1 VDIDVESIDEVRY
14 YVKTEKGLK
23 QELRDYFSFMVPGAQ
38 YMPMFKRRLW
48 DGKIRLYDILSSTLP
63 RGLKT
68 YLQKFC
74 SDRGY
79 SLNIKESKNP
89 LCITEEQLA
98 SFYGSLKVSV
108 RKKPVE
114 MHSHQQ
120 QAILHA
126 LNNHRSVIISPT
138 GSGKS
143 LIIYVLVRYLQKVLN
158 TDRKILIL
166 VPTVGLVNQME
177 ADFFDYS
184 SQDKS
189 WSCKKYVH
197 KISAGQE
204 KETNKQIIVSTWQSI
219 YKLPKVWF
227 DQFDA
232 IFFDECHQAKAESIN
247 FIGQKLS
254 KAWFRVGTTG
264 TLQQTQAHR
273 LSIEGILG
281 PAVQFIHTK
290 NLMSKGLLAKLGIDC
305 IILKYKDEEKQAIK
319 KQKYADEI
327 KWVVTNEKRNQFIKD
342 LALKTK
348 GNTLI
353 LFNYVEIHGRPL
365 ASIIEAEAGNRK
377 VYFISGK
384 TEAEARE
391 YIRRV
396 IDSETDAILVASFG
410 TTSAGINIVNLDNII
425 FASPTKSVIRLLQS
439 IGRGLR
445 VSEKKKTLKV
455 YDIVDDLSWKSHK
468 NHVLK
473 HFEERLKIYK
483 KEKFDYKIYSMPFD
497 DVLKDKY

>member
-14 YVKTEKGLK
+14 YVKAEKGLK

-68 YLQKFC
+68 YLEKFC
-74 SDRGY
+74 ADRGY
-79 SLNIKESKNP
+79 SLHVKETKNS
-89 LCITEEQLA
+89 LCSTEEQLLR
-98 SFYGSLKVSV
+98 FYDSLKVSV
-108 RKKPVE
+108 RKKDVR
-114 MHSHQQ
+114 MHPHQQ

-143 LIIYVLVRYLQKVLN
+143 LIIYVLVRFLQTVIG

-177 ADFFDYS
+177 SDFFDYS
-184 SQDKS
+184 GQDKS
-189 WSCKKYVH
+189 WSCKKYIH
-197 KISAGQE
+197 KISAGE
-204 KETNKQIIVSTWQSI
+204 DKETNKQIVISTWQSI
-219 YKLPKVWF
+219 YKLPKEWF
-227 DQFDA
+227 DKFDA

-254 KAWFRVGTTG
+254 KAWFRIGTTG

-281 PAVQFIHTK
+281 PAAQFINTK
-290 NLMSKGLLAKLGIDC
+290 NLMNKGLLATLGIDC
-305 IILKYKDEEKQAIK
+305 ILLKYTEAEKQLLK
-319 KQKYADEI
+319 KQKYVDEI
-327 KWVVTNEKRNQFIKD
+327 KWIVTNEQRNEFIKE
-342 LALKTK
+342 LALRTK

-353 LFNYVEIHGRPL
+353 LFNYVETHGKPL
-365 ASIIEAEAGNRK
+365 ASLIEAAGSNRK
-377 VYFISGK
+377 VYLIHGK

-396 IDSETDAILVASFG
+396 VDREKDAILVASFG

-468 NHVLK
+468 NHVYR
-473 HFEERLKIYK
+473 HFEERVKIYK
-483 KEKFDYKIYSMPFD
+483 KEKFDYKIVSMELP
-497 DVLKDKY
+497 KDK

>member
-1 VDIDVESIDEVRY
+1 MDIDVESIDEVRY

-68 YLQKFC
+68 YLEKFC
-74 SDRGY
+74 NDRGY
-79 SLNIKESKNP
+79 SLNVKESKNP
-89 LCITEEQLA
+89 LCATEAQLMA
-98 SFYGSLKVSV
+98 FYESLKVSV
-108 RKKPVE
+108 RKQAVQ
-114 MHSHQQ
+114 MHDHQKQ
-120 QAILHA
+120 GILHA
-126 LNNHRSVIISPT
+126 LNNHRSVLISPT

-143 LIIYVLVRYLQKVLN
+143 LIIYVLVRFLQKVLP

-177 ADFFDYS
+177 SDFFDYS

-189 WSCKKYVH
+189 WSCKKYIH
-197 KISAGQE
+197 KISAGVD
-204 KETNKQIIVSTWQSI
+204 KETDKQIVISTWQSI
-219 YKLPKVWF
+219 YKLPKQWF
-227 DQFDA
+227 DKFDA

-254 KAWFRVGTTG
+254 KAWFRIGTTG

-290 NLMSKGLLAKLGIDC
+290 NLMNKGLLAKLDIDC
-305 IILKYKDEEKQAIK
+305 LVLNYTNEEKELLK
-319 KQKYADEI
+319 KQKYAEEI
-327 KWVVTNEKRNQFIKD
+327 KWIVAHEKRNEFIKD
-342 LALKTK
+342 LALRTK

-353 LFNYVEIHGRPL
+353 LFNYVETHGKPL
-365 ASIIEAEAGNRK
+365 AALLEAEGTNRK
-377 VYFISGK
+377 IYLIHGK
-384 TEAEARE
+384 TEADARE

-396 IDSETDAILVASFG
+396 IDKEKNAILVASYG

-455 YDIVDDLSWKSHK
+455 YDVVDDLSWKSHK

-473 HFEERLKIYK
+473 HFEERTKIYK
-483 KEKFDYKIYSMPFD
+483 KEKFDYKTYSILF
-497 DVLKDKY
+497 KHG

>member
-1 VDIDVESIDEVRY
+1 MDIDVESIDEVRY

-74 SDRGY
+74 TDRGY
-79 SLNIKESKNP
+79 SLNIKESKNS
-89 LCITEEQLA
+89 LCATEEQLA
-98 SFYGSLKVSV
+98 RFYESLKVSV
-108 RKKPVE
+108 RKQTVA
-114 MHSHQQ
+114 MHPHQQ

-126 LNNHRSVIISPT
+126 LNNHRSVLISPT

-143 LIIYVLVRYLQKVLN
+143 LIIYVLVRFLQTVLN

-189 WSCKKYVH
+189 WSCKKYIH
-197 KISAGQE
+197 KISAGE
-204 KETNKQIIVSTWQSI
+204 DKETHKQIVVSTWQSI

-290 NLMSKGLLAKLGIDC
+290 NLMNKGLLAKLGIDC
-305 IILKYKDEEKQAIK
+305 IILKYTEEEKQLLK

-327 KWVVTNEKRNQFIKD
+327 KWVVTNEKRNEFIKE

-365 ASIIEAEAGNRK
+365 AAFIEAAAGDRK

-384 TEAEARE
+384 TDAEARE
-391 YIRRV
+391 YIRKV
-396 IDSETDAILVASFG
+396 IDREKDAILVASYG

-445 VSEKKKTLKV
+445 VSEKKKALKV
-455 YDIVDDLSWKSHK
+455 YDVVDDLSWKSHK

-473 HFEERLKIYK
+473 HFEERVKIYK
-483 KEKFDYKIYSMPFD
+483 KEKFDYKILSMHLTD
-497 DVLKDKY
+497 TSKDK

>member
-1 VDIDVESIDEVRY
+1 MIDIESIDEVRY
-14 YVKTEKGLK
+14 YIKTEKGIK

-38 YMPMFKRRLW
+38 YMPMFKKRLW

-63 RGLKT
+63 RGLKI

-74 SDRGY
+74 EERNY
-79 SLNIKESKNP
+79 TLTIKESRNT
-89 LCITEEQLA
+89 LCSSPDDLKA
-98 SFYGSLKVSV
+98 FYSSLNVSV
-108 RKKPVE
+108 KKRPVT
-114 MHSHQQ
+114 MHEHQEKG
-120 QAILHA
+120 ILHA
-126 LNNHRSVIISPT
+126 LNNHRSVLISPT

-177 ADFFDYS
+177 SDFFDYS
-184 SQDKS
+184 SQDKF
-189 WSCKKYVH
+189 WSCKKYIH
-197 KISAGQE
+197 KISAGVD
-204 KETNKQIIVSTWQSI
+204 KETDKQIVISTWQSI
-219 YKLPKVWF
+219 YKLPKEWF
-227 DQFDA
+227 QQFDA
-232 IFFDECHQAKAESIN
+232 VFFDECHQAKAESIN

-254 KAWFRVGTTG
+254 KAWFRIGTTG

-281 PAVQFIHTK
+281 PAIQFIQTK
-290 NLMSKGLLAKLGIDC
+290 GLMSKGLLAKLGIDC
-305 IILKYKDEEKQAIK
+305 IVLQYTTEEKQLLK
-319 KQKYADEI
+319 KLKYIEEI
-327 KWVVTNEKRNQFIKD
+327 QWIIANEKRNEFIKE
-342 LALKTK
+342 LALRSK

-353 LFNYVEIHGRPL
+353 LFNYVEAHGKPL
-365 ASIIEAEAGNRK
+365 AALLEAAGTNRK
-377 VYFISGK
+377 VYLIHGK
-384 TEAEARE
+384 TEADARE

-396 IDSETDAILVASFG
+396 IDKEKDAILVASYG

-455 YDIVDDLSWKSHK
+455 FDIVDDLSWKSYK
-468 NHVLK
+468 NHVFK
-473 HFEERLKIYK
+473 HFEERIKIYK
-483 KEKFDYKIYSMPFD
+483 KEKFDYKIFSIP
-497 DVLKDKY
+497 VLESKKDK

>member
-1 VDIDVESIDEVRY
+1 MDLDVESIDEVRY

-38 YMPMFKRRLW
+38 YMPLYKKRIW
-48 DGKIRLYDILSSTLP
+48 DGKVRLYDILSSTLP

-74 SDRGY
+74 KDRGY
-79 SLNIKESKNP
+79 GLNIKETQNP
-89 LCITEEQLA
+89 LCVTEDQLQD
-98 SFYGSLKVSV
+98 FYESLKVSV
-108 RKKPVE
+108 RKQPVK
-114 MHSHQQ
+114 MHDHQKQ
-120 QAILHA
+120 GILHA
-126 LNNHRSVIISPT
+126 LNNHRSVLISPT

-143 LIIYVLVRYLQKVLN
+143 LIIYVLVRYLQKVLR

-184 SQDKS
+184 AQDKS
-189 WSCKKYVH
+189 WSCKKYIH
-197 KISAGQE
+197 KISAGVD
-204 KETNKQIIVSTWQSI
+204 KETNRQIVVSTWQSI
-219 YKLPKVWF
+219 YKLPREWF

-247 FIGQKLS
+247 FIGQKLT
-254 KAWFRVGTTG
+254 KAWFRIGTTG

-290 NLMSKGLLAKLGIDC
+290 NLMNKGLLATLGIDC
-305 IILKYKDEEKQAIK
+305 IMLKYNNEDKQLMK
-319 KQKYADEI
+319 KMRYADEI
-327 KWVVTNEKRNQFIKD
+327 KWVATNDKRNQFIKK
-342 LALKTK
+342 LALNTK
-348 GNTLI
+348 GNTLV
-353 LFNYVEIHGRPL
+353 LFNYVEIHGKPL
-365 ASIIEAEAGNRK
+365 AEIIKNEAGERK

-384 TEAEARE
+384 TEAEQRE

-396 IDSETDAILVASFG
+396 IDTEKNAILVASYG

-483 KEKFDYKIYSMPFD
+483 KEKFDYKIFSMSPL
-497 DVLKDKY
+497 DVIEDK

>member
-1 VDIDVESIDEVRY
+1 MFDIHTENIDEVFY
-14 YVKTEKGLK
+14 YIKCETALK
-23 QELRDYFSFMVPGAQ
+23 KELRDYFSFKVPGAQ
-38 YMPMFKRRLW
+38 YMPAYKNRWW
-48 DGKIRLYDILSSTLP
+48 DGTIKLYNILSSTLP

-68 YLQKFC
+68 YLEKFC
-74 SDRGY
+74 KDRGY

-89 LCITEEQLA
+89 LCMTEEQLA
-98 SFYGSLKVSV
+98 HFYESLKVSV
-108 RKKPVE
+108 RKQAVC
-114 MHSHQQ
+114 MHAHQQ

-189 WSCKKYVH
+189 WSCKKYIH

-204 KETNKQIIVSTWQSI
+204 KDTNKQVVVSTWQSI

-247 FIGQKLS
+247 FIGQKLA
-254 KAWFRVGTTG
+254 KAWFRIGTTG

-281 PAVQFIHTK
+281 PAVQFIQTK
-290 NLMSKGLLAKLGIDC
+290 NLMNKGLLAKLDVDC
-305 IILKYKDEEKQAIK
+305 IILKYKDEEKQLVK
-319 KQKYADEI
+319 KQRYADEI
-327 KWVVTNEKRNQFIKD
+327 KWVVTHDQRNQFIKE
-342 LALKTK
+342 LALRTK

-365 ASIIEAEAGNRK
+365 ASFIEAEAGNRK

-384 TEAEARE
+384 TDAEARE

-396 IDSETDAILVASFG
+396 IDKEKDAILVASYG

-445 VSEKKKTLKV
+445 VSDRKKSLKV

-473 HFEERLKIYK
+473 HFEERVKIYT
-483 KEKFDYKIYSMPFD
+483 KEKFDHKILSMPLPD
-497 DVLKDKY
+497 PSKDK

>member
-68 YLQKFC
+68 YLEKFC
-74 SDRGY
+74 KERGY
-79 SLNIKESKNP
+79 TLNIKESKNT
-89 LCITEEQLA
+89 LCITDKQLQD
-98 SFYGSLKVSV
+98 FYESLKVSV
-108 RKKPVE
+108 RKQAVQ
-114 MHSHQQ
+114 MHDHQKQ
-120 QAILHA
+120 GIMHA
-126 LNNHRSVIISPT
+126 LNNHRSVLISPT

-143 LIIYVLVRYLQKVLN
+143 LIIYVLVRYLQKVIP

-166 VPTVGLVNQME
+166 VPTVGLVNQMDS
-177 ADFFDYS
+177 DFFDYS
-184 SQDKS
+184 AQDKS
-189 WSCKKYVH
+189 WSCKKYIH
-197 KISAGQE
+197 KITAGVE
-204 KETNKQIIVSTWQSI
+204 KETKQQIVVSTWQSI
-219 YKLPKVWF
+219 YKLPKQWF

-254 KAWFRVGTTG
+254 RAWFRIGTTG

-290 NLMSKGLLAKLGIDC
+290 NLMNKGLLAKLGIDC
-305 IILKYKDEEKQAIK
+305 VILKYTEEEKQLLK

-327 KWVVTNEKRNQFIKD
+327 KWIVANDKRNEFIKE
-342 LALKTK
+342 LALRTK

-353 LFNYVEIHGRPL
+353 LFNYVESHGKPL
-365 ASIIEAEAGNRK
+365 AALLEAAGTDRK
-377 VYFISGK
+377 VYLIHGK
-384 TEAEARE
+384 TEADARE
-391 YIRRV
+391 YIRKV
-396 IDSETDAILVASFG
+396 VDKEKEAILVASFG

-445 VSEKKKTLKV
+445 VSERKKTLKV
-455 YDIVDDLSWKSHK
+455 YDIVDDLCWKSHK
-468 NHVLK
+468 NHVFR

-483 KEKFDYKIYSMPFD
+483 KEKFDYKMCSMSFND
-497 DVLKDKY
+497 L

>member
-1 VDIDVESIDEVRY
+1 MDIDVESIDEVRY
-14 YVKTEKGLK
+14 YIKTEQALK
-23 QELRDYFSFMVPGAQ
+23 KELRDYFSFMVPGAQ

-68 YLQKFC
+68 YLKKFAEE
-74 SDRGY
+74 RKY
-79 SLNIKESKNP
+79 SLNIKESSNKT
-89 LCITEEQLA
+89 CISEEQLLK
-98 SFYGSLKVSV
+98 FYESLKVCV
-108 RKKPVE
+108 RKQPVK
-114 MHSHQQ
+114 MHAHQQ
-120 QAILHA
+120 QAIQHA
-126 LNNHRSVIISPT
+126 LNNHRGVIISPT

-143 LIIYVLVRYLQKVLN
+143 LIIYVLVRFLQSVIGIN
-158 TDRKILIL
+158 RKILIL

-177 ADFFDYS
+177 SDFFDYS

-189 WSCKKYVH
+189 WSCKKYIH
-197 KISAGQE
+197 KISAGQD
-204 KETNKQIIVSTWQSI
+204 KDTNKQIVISTWQSI
-219 YKLPKVWF
+219 YKLPKDWF

-247 FIGQKLS
+247 FIGQKLT
-254 KAWFRVGTTG
+254 KAWFRIGTTG

-290 NLMSKGLLAKLGIDC
+290 NLMNKGLLAKLGIDC
-305 IILKYKDEEKQAIK
+305 IILKYTEEEKHLLK

-365 ASIIEAEAGNRK
+365 ASLIEAEAGNRK

-396 IDSETDAILVASFG
+396 IDKERDAILVASFG

-455 YDIVDDLSWKSHK
+455 YDIVDDLSLGTHK

-483 KEKFDYKIYSMPFD
+483 KEKFDYKVFSIGFND
-497 DVLKDKY
+497 LQKDK

>member
-14 YVKTEKGLK
+14 YVKTEKALK

-38 YMPMFKRRLW
+38 YMPMFKKRLW

-63 RGLKT
+63 RGLKV
-68 YLQKFC
+68 YLEKFC
-74 SDRGY
+74 KDRGY
-79 SLNIKESKNP
+79 TINIKESKNP
-89 LCITEEQLA
+89 LCLDEEQLSA
-98 SFYGSLKVSV
+98 FYNTLKVTV
-108 RKKPVE
+108 RKQNVK
-114 MHSHQQ
+114 MHEHQQ

-126 LNNHRSVIISPT
+126 LNNHRSVVISPT

-184 SQDKS
+184 TQDKS
-189 WSCKKYVH
+189 WSCKKYIH
-197 KISAGQE
+197 KISAGAD
-204 KETNKQIIVSTWQSI
+204 KDTNKQIVVSTWQSI
-219 YKLPKVWF
+219 YKLPKTWF

-254 KAWFRVGTTG
+254 KAWFRIGTTG

-281 PAVQFIHTK
+281 PAVQFIQTK
-290 NLMSKGLLAKLGIDC
+290 NLMAKGLLATLGIDC
-305 IILKYKDEEKQAIK
+305 IILKYTEKERQELK
-319 KQKYADEI
+319 KQKYVDEI
-327 KWVVTNEKRNQFIKD
+327 KWVVTNEKRNQFIKN

-365 ASIIEAEAGNRK
+365 ASLIEAEAGDRK

-384 TEAEARE
+384 TEAESRE

-396 IDSETDAILVASFG
+396 IDKEKDAILVASFG

-445 VSEKKKTLKV
+445 VSARKKTLKV
-455 YDIVDDLSWKSHK
+455 YDIVDDFSWKSYK

-483 KEKFDYKIYSMPFD
+483 KEKFDHRVFSMGFD
-497 DVLKDKY
+497 DLPKDK

>member
-1 VDIDVESIDEVRY
+1 MDIDVESIDEVRY
-14 YVKTEKGLK
+14 YVKAEKGLK
-23 QELRDYFSFMVPGAQ
+23 QELRDYFSFMVPGAE

-68 YLQKFC
+68 YLKKFC
-74 SDRGY
+74 ADRKY
-79 SLNIKESKNP
+79 TLHVKETKNSLCS
-89 LCITEEQLA
+89 TEEQLLR
-98 SFYGSLKVSV
+98 FYDSLKVSV
-108 RKKPVE
+108 RKKDVR
-114 MHSHQQ
+114 MHPHQQ

-143 LIIYVLVRYLQKVLN
+143 LIIYVLVRFLQTVIG

-177 ADFFDYS
+177 SDFFDYS
-184 SQDKS
+184 GQDKS
-189 WSCKKYVH
+189 WSCKKYIH
-197 KISAGQE
+197 KISAGE
-204 KETNKQIIVSTWQSI
+204 DKETNKQIIISTWQSI
-219 YKLPKVWF
+219 YKLPKEWF
-227 DQFDA
+227 DKFDA

-254 KAWFRVGTTG
+254 KAWFRIGTTG

-281 PAVQFIHTK
+281 PAAQFINTK
-290 NLMSKGLLAKLGIDC
+290 NLMNKGLLATLGIDC
-305 IILKYKDEEKQAIK
+305 IMLKYTEAEKQLLK
-319 KQKYADEI
+319 KQKYVDEI
-327 KWVVTNEKRNQFIKD
+327 KWIVTNEQRNEFIKE
-342 LALKTK
+342 LALRTK

-353 LFNYVEIHGRPL
+353 LFNYVETHGKPL
-365 ASIIEAEAGNRK
+365 ASLIEAAGSNRK
-377 VYFISGK
+377 VYLIHGK

-396 IDSETDAILVASFG
+396 VDREKDAILVASFG

-468 NHVLK
+468 NHVYR
-473 HFEERLKIYK
+473 HFEERVKIYK
-483 KEKFDYKIYSMPFD
+483 KEKFDYKIVSMELP
-497 DVLKDKY
+497 KDK